1 MVSKLS
7 SELKSFEKNNQSLY
21 KFEDVHIFF

>member
-7 SELKSFEKNNQSLY
+7 SERKSFEKNNQSLY